1 MRGKTLIVASA
12 ILLIGSHLVSG
23 QIANIT
29 VTSGASFEP
38 GLPATF
44 GLSTIFC
51 TGLKV
56 SGTVQAT
63 GFPLPTVLSGVR
75 ILIGSIPVPL
85 LAVVDQPGYQQVN
98 FQVGWGDEP
107 GRLNGAFGHYI
118 TVEQDGQRATVFAP
132 SRYTPGDFFLDGGG
146 AAVFTHARDYRLVT
160 EADPAVRGEIINAW
174 LSGMGETTPG
184 VPPGYPA
191 FADPL
196 SVFVF
201 RVTPRFADR
210 ALMTFTTGSDVEV
223 LFAGLAPGL
232 VGVNQI
238 NFRIPEDAGSGRIG
252 IALRRESCRSSSNV
266 DGCLEPTN
274 SAVTLW
280 QRVTNTRRTIW
291 IRP

>member
-38 GLPATF
+38 GLSPPG
-44 GLSTIFC
+44 GLSTLFC
-51 TGLKV
+51 TGLKL

-75 ILIGSIPVPL
+75 VLLGSIPAPL

-98 FQVGWGDEP
+98 FQFGNADGPSGVDLMR
-107 GRLNGAFGHYI
+107 GRYI
-118 TVEQDGQRATVFAP
+118 TLEQDGQRATVFVP
-132 SRYTPGDFFLDGGG
+132 VRVSPGDFFLDGRG
-146 AAVFTHARDYRLVT
+146 AAIFTHARDYRLVT

-174 LSGMGETTPG
+174 LTGMGETTPG
-184 VPPGYPA
+184 VAPGYPA
-191 FADPL
+191 PVDPL
-196 SVFVF
+196 AVFNL
-201 RVTPRFADR
+201 RVSPGAAER
-210 ALMTFTTGSDVEV
+210 ALMTFTTGSDAEA

-238 NFRIPEDAGSGRIG
+238 NFRIPEDAGSGRVG

-266 DGCLEPTN
+266 VGCLEPTN
-274 SAVTLW
+274 SAATLW
-280 QRVTNTRRTIW
+280 VRATNTRRTIW